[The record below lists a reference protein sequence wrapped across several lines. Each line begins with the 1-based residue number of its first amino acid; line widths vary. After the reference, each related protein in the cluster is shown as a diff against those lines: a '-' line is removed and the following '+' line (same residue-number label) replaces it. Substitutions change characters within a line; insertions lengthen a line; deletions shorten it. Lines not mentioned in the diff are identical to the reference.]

1 MAVTVDQTASQNTD
15 NASAATSTPAAPTPT
30 TPNTSNTPSDGEWRP
45 QLSTR
50 PTPSPA
56 FVPATNDPDA
66 TTQAG
71 SSIPKPLINN
81 PQVPSQKMAT
91 VTDLN
96 KTSPAPHHAW
106 INQAAEVLAGGPR
119 IQTTYDTNGNPV
131 RTKVPVSLP
140 HLGLAI
146 ALEVLRGG
154 MAGAK
159 VPGDQPGQ
167 AAEAGAQVAQ
177 KQRADIQKANQ
188 NQDAQAKADQDHKL
202 AVTEANMRNYQ
213 TAINVAKS
221 SVEASQAF
229 GDSYDVIN
237 EGLDDGSI
245 SLTDGVS
252 LSDPQWETDAMA
264 NFKNGQTDS
273 THDLLIPIG
282 PPKPVLDIDGR
293 QVMQNGVPQ
302 VGHNYRTIHG
312 ADKFQAALTADI
324 QKKLHEIG
332 MFQQDGKNA
341 NIGTPMWPFADIMKK
356 MSVYASIKSGEQI
369 LLDHKNDAHDLLGRE
384 PEELGDLATE
394 VRTNP
399 AMRKAL
405 GLFGQAQA
413 GTKDS
418 SNIEDI
424 LHTMAT
430 RDPQSASVLAAYL
443 HLSPTDLST
452 NLPNAR
458 LKAHTEAAT
467 KEPQEKALTPEE
479 KDHIQAETAVL
490 KSTIGKNHAEVQ
502 KINAETDK
510 LLADKDNN
518 DSIVDAMG
526 TGHVAADRWGYLLAK
541 PEGQALV
548 SKALAKYPDLDS
560 SKIGSYAKNYPDW
573 TSQKRGS
580 TGGAVNAGAT
590 AFTHLNELLEMNNNA
605 SHVGIGTKGTP
616 SYVAY
621 KNKVDTVVSELG
633 QFYGNTTIPGLS
645 DFKATL
651 DSTLPGSRE
660 AAIRTQAKSMG
671 DKMNSF
677 EHGWYNLAPSAA
689 YQAPIPWM
697 DHDALVARAKLDPDF
712 GKRVPEGAVGQGK
725 VKGVSFWVNAAH
737 RPIQEVVQ

>member
-15 NASAATSTPAAPTPT
+15 NASAATSTPAAPTPS
-30 TPNTSNTPSDGEWRP
+30 TPNTPSDGEWRP

-106 INQAAEVLAGGPR
+106 INQAAEVLAGGAR

-159 VPGDQPGQ
+159 VPDGQPGQ

-188 NQDAQAKADQDHKL
+188 QQDAQAKADQDHKL
-202 AVTEANMRNYQ
+202 AVTEANMRIYQ
-213 TAINVAKS
+213 TAVNVGKS
-221 SVEASQAF
+221 SKETSQSFSDSF
-229 GDSYDVIN
+229 GDLAKGIQDGTTPLP
-237 EGLDDGSI
+237 EGVTQDQSF
-245 SLTDGVS
+245 
-252 LSDPQWETDAMA
+252 ETDAMA
-264 NFKNGQTDS
+264 AIKNGKTNV
-273 THDLLIPIG
+273 THDLMIPIG
-282 PPKPVLDIDGR
+282 EPQPIYDQNGQQKIV
-293 QVMQNGVPQ
+293 NGVP
-302 VGHNYRTIHG
+302 VWGHNYLTIHG
-312 ADKFQAALTADI
+312 ADKFQTTLTKDI
-324 QKKLHEIG
+324 QNKLHEIG
-332 MFQQDGKNA
+332 LFQQDGKNA
-341 NIGTPMWPFADIMKK
+341 QIGEPNWSFADIAKK
-356 MSVYASIKSGEQI
+356 MSVYASVKAGEQ
-369 LLDHKNDAHDLLGRE
+369 LLTDHKNDAHDLLGRA
-384 PEELGDLATE
+384 PEDLDDLAAA
-394 VRTNP
+394 VKSDPN
-399 AMRKAL
+399 MRKAI
-405 GLFGQAQA
+405 GLFSQAQA

-479 KDHIQAETAVL
+479 KAHLQAETSAL
-490 KSTIGKNHAEVQ
+490 KSTVGKNTAEVK

-510 LLADKDNN
+510 ILNDKAQEGSLI
-518 DSIVDAMG
+518 DSIG
-526 TGHVAADRWGYLLAK
+526 TGHVVLDRLGYILARK
-541 PEGQALV
+541 PEIIEAIT
-548 SKALAKYPDLDS
+548 AKYPDFDS
-560 SKIGSYAKNYPDW
+560 SKASVYPKRYADYTD
-573 TSQKRGS
+573 QKRGS

-590 AFTHLNELLEMNNNA
+590 AFKHLNEMLDLNTNTSHIPGTNA
-605 SHVGIGTKGTP
+605 YT
-616 SYVAY
+616 AY
-621 KNKVDTVVSELG
+621 KNKMDTVVSELG
-633 QFYGNTTIPGLS
+633 QFYGNTTIPGLA
-645 DFKATL
+645 DFKNTL
-651 DSTLPGSRE
+651 SSTLPGNRE
-660 AAIRTQAKSMG
+660 TAIRTQAKSMG
-671 DKMNSF
+671 DKMNSY
-677 EHGWYNLAPSAA
+677 EHGWYNAAPSAV

-697 DHDALVARAKLDPDF
+697 DHEALVARAKLDPDF
-712 GKRVPEGAVGQGK
+712 AKRPPEGAKFTGK
-725 VKGVSFWVNAAH
+725 DADTGATYYLNSAH
-737 RPIQEVVQ
+737 KKIQEVVQGAQ